1 MDICW
6 IIRFCKVTHL
16 MARIL
21 PFLNPSDYNMI
32 SQIRA
37 KSGTIIAIGLK
48 RDLRLSG
55 SSDLPAYPGFIVMKI
70 AVCSL
75 IWITSPSN
83 AKDVN
88 LSGWYSFRAFNI
100 ELIYWATTDS
110 TSTSI
115 RLNSSKHPHPPVY
128 ISPENIL
135 PNDL

>member
-1 MDICW
+1 
-6 IIRFCKVTHL
+6 

-75 IWITSPSN
+75 I
-83 AKDVN
+83 
-88 LSGWYSFRAFNI
+88 
-100 ELIYWATTDS
+100 
-110 TSTSI
+110 
-115 RLNSSKHPHPPVY
+115 
-128 ISPENIL
+128 
-135 PNDL
+135 